1 MADTEE
7 VVKISKMKLSIIIVA
22 AIALIAVVAGN
33 LYFFSL
39 ASLTNPFL
47 IATLLSLGILVPAA
61 YFAYQNSKNMSEM
74 HGMMNGM
81 AFSMMASFAIGTL
94 IALPTGDFVLGIIAG
109 TISGLL
115 LGIPIASK
123 GLARMEGIMAAPMG
137 GSMGA
142 MLGVMI
148 RFYNVQLFMQF
159 FFVVLVFVMYEMTR
173 MNSSHCKCA
182 VPGTLKY
189 SVIFIGII
197 AIVSTFVFAYTIDTP
212 SNGII
217 FGVRQ
222 AGAQPTQGPQIAGD
236 VQKID
241 LRAEPVGYNPDYIV
255 VKKGILVRINVQAD
269 ANAGCTRSIVFP
281 DFGINKV
288 IPRGGSDVI
297 EFTPTKAGTYQF
309 RCSMNMARGTLV
321 VEN

>member
-7 VVKISKMKLSIIIVA
+7 VMKISKMKLSVVIVI

-33 LYFFSL
+33 LYFFSS

-47 IATLLSLGILVPAA
+47 IAALLSVGILVPAA
-61 YFAYQNSKNMSEM
+61 YFAYKNSKNMSEM

-81 AFSMMASFAIGTL
+81 AFSMMASFAVGTL
-94 IALPTGDFVLGIIAG
+94 IALSTGDFVLGIIAG

-123 GLARMEGIMAAPMG
+123 GLARMEGMMAAPMG

-159 FFVVLVFVMYEMTR
+159 FFVVLVFIMYEMTR
-173 MNSSHCKCA
+173 MNSNHCKCA
-182 VPGTLKY
+182 IPGTLKY
-189 SVIFIGII
+189 LAIIIGIV
-197 AIVSTFVFAYTIDTP
+197 AILSTFVLAYSIDNTGG
-212 SNGII
+212 GII
-217 FGVRQ
+217 FGSKPNSADPSQ
-222 AGAQPTQGPQIAGD
+222 AQQNGN
-236 VQKID
+236 VQEINM
-241 LRAEPVGYNPDYIV
+241 RAEPLGYDPDYIT
-255 VKKGILVRINVQAD
+255 VKKGIPVKINIAASQD
-269 ANAGCTRSIVFP
+269 AGCTRSIVFP

-288 IPRGGSDVI
+288 IPRGGSGVI
-297 EFTPTKAGTYQF
+297 EFTPTKEGTYQF

-321 VEN
+321 VQ